1 MTDKLQKSNF
11 VNSTSSPTQ
20 NNNVSSLNNPV
31 ESAPS
36 PTYSN
41 ISSPTYPQDWQETT
55 LGEVCE
61 IKGGKRLPKGET
73 LVLEKTSHPYIRI
86 TDLEN
91 NQIKKH
97 QLQFVT
103 DEAFQNISRY
113 IVNTGDVI
121 VSIVGSIGFV
131 AFIDEDLD
139 NASLTENCVKFVNLK
154 NLDSKFLYYFLISK
168 NGQEEIAKNTV
179 GAVQKKLPIYGV
191 QNIQLLLPPL
201 PEQKAIASVL
211 SSFDDKIELLR
222 EQNKTLEEMGQNI
235 FKEWFLPSRPSVGRT
250 GQAGGKYG
258 VDNPNDLPEDWRIG
272 KLGDICEITSGK
284 RPENIS
290 DTKIGIQQIPVL
302 GATKIMGYVDKYLF
316 DGKTLVIGR
325 VGTHGEVQR
334 FNEKIFPSDNTLV
347 LKSDNFIF
355 VYQILKSIDY
365 VKMNRGGV
373 QPLITQTDLKN
384 YEIIIPSNELLKK
397 FKETI
402 NPVFEKIDKNNVQ
415 IQFLART
422 RDELLPK
429 LMSGH
434 VRVNYQDKL

>member
-1 MTDKLQKSNF
+1 
-11 VNSTSSPTQ
+11 
-20 NNNVSSLNNPV
+20 
-31 ESAPS
+31 
-36 PTYSN
+36 
-41 ISSPTYPQDWQETT
+41 

-211 SSFDDKIELLR
+211 SIFDDKIELLR
-222 EQNKTLEEMGQNI
+222 EQNKTLEEIGQTI
-235 FKEWFLPSRPSVGRT
+235 FKEWFLPSRPSVGRK

-258 VDNPNDLPEDWRIG
+258 VDDLPAEASAQAGELPEGWRVG
-272 KLGDICEITSGK
+272 KLGEICSLKSGFAFSGNDFVEGSNTMVLKIKDLKGDGIVDLSDISFVKDGIKDLERVQYFKLKSGDIVLAMSG
-284 RPENIS
+284 N
-290 DTKIGIQQIPVL
+290 TTGKIGIIPHLEGELFLNQRV
-302 GATKIMGYVDKYLF
+302 GKIFIDEKIYKTFIYFFLMSGSYQEKILAMGYGSAQPNINPTQIENIDIIYP
-316 DGKTLVIGR
+316 D
-325 VGTHGEVQR
+325 
-334 FNEKIFPSDNTLV
+334 NKILENFVNTTNPIFIKILDNL
-347 LKSDNFIF
+347 
-355 VYQILKSIDY
+355 YQIQS
-365 VKMNRGGV
+365 
-373 QPLITQTDLKN
+373 
-384 YEIIIPSNELLKK
+384 
-397 FKETI
+397 
-402 NPVFEKIDKNNVQ
+402 
-415 IQFLART
+415 LARN

-429 LMSGH
+429 LMSGQ
-434 VRVNYQDKL
+434 VRAEF